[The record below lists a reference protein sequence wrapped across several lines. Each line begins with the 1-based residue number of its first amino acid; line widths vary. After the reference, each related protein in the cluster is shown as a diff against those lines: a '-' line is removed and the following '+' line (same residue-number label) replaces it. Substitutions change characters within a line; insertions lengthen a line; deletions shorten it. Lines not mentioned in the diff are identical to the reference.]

1 MPLKPHERHVL
12 DFLLKHLLY
21 GTFGG
26 FLFGGLILAT
36 DMGGIRTLA
45 WNSDNTVLYM
55 ILLFFGL
62 FITFGS
68 VGMGIGI
75 MSLGEDKN

>member
-1 MPLKPHERHVL
+1 MALKPHERHVL
-12 DFLLKHLLY
+12 TFLGKHLAY

-36 DMGGIRTLA
+36 DLGGIRTLA
-45 WNSDNTVLYM
+45 FASDSTALYL

-68 VGMGIGI
+68 VGMGVGI
-75 MSLGEDKN
+75 MGLGEDKN